1 MVRQKVLFEGLKC
14 CFLRKKC
21 AVLRKIAFFAFFL
34 VKNLHISKI
43 GCNFAPNLK
52 NNPINNTN
60 MNEAQDAF
68 DLLNE
73 REKAQFIANNI
84 GWANKHDLR
93 DELKLR
99 NEL

>member
-1 MVRQKVLFEGLKC
+1 
-14 CFLRKKC
+14 
-21 AVLRKIAFFAFFL
+21 
-34 VKNLHISKI
+34 
-43 GCNFAPNLK
+43 
-52 NNPINNTN
+52 

-93 DELKLR
+93 DELKQR